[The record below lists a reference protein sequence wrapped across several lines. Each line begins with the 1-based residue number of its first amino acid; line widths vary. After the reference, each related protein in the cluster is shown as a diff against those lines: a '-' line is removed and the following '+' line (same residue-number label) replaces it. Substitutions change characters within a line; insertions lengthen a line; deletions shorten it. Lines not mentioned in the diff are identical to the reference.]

1 MPLTLEAGAVED
13 AARGGEALERLIA
26 AVWPEAFRVAVTILR
41 DRGLAEDAAQDAC
54 VAIARGLPRLRSKSA
69 FSAWAYKTIAAH
81 ALTVARRRRHALPLE
96 AVADRATPLDG
107 GDAIDLHRAL
117 ATLSPQQ
124 RAATLLH
131 YYAGLRSEEI
141 AAAIGV
147 SASTV
152 RFHLMLARK
161 NLREALSAP
170 IAPTAPSSEVVSHVR

>member
-1 MPLTLEAGAVED
+1 MPLTLEAGAVDD
-13 AARGGEALERLIA
+13 ARPGGEALERLIA

-54 VAIARGLPRLRSKSA
+54 AAIARALPRLRSSSS
-69 FSAWAYKTIAAH
+69 FSAWAYKTIVAH
-81 ALTVARRRRHALPLE
+81 ALTVARRRRGTLPLD
-96 AVADRATPLDG
+96 AVAERASDLDRSDV
-107 GDAIDLHRAL
+107 IDLHRAL

-141 AAAIGV
+141 AGAIGV

-152 RFHLMLARK
+152 RFHLMLARRR
-161 NLREALSAP
+161 LRNALSA
-170 IAPTAPSSEVVSHVR
+170 APSAPAPSSEVISHVR